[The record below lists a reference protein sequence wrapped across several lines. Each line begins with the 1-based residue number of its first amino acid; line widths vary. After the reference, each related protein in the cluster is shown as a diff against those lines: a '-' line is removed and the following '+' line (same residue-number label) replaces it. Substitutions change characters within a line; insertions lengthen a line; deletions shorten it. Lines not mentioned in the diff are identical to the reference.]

1 MRSRVAAVPAALALL
16 LSGCTGS
23 GGDSDTDAGT
33 GDATDSATGSW
44 PAPVVAAP
52 DARLTL
58 VADEEPVAQA
68 VGASRA
74 LFESS
79 PVAVLARA
87 DDRAGMLLG
96 ASAAVGLGVPFLVEP
111 VRGGG
116 GELADELERL
126 GADVVLAV
134 GEADGPGSGD
144 DEDEDDGPE
153 VRAVP
158 ADADAVAAV
167 TGLDL
172 GDAETVAT
180 DGDVA
185 AVAGLD
191 PEALVALGAGDES
204 TEDESTEDEST
215 EDESTE
221 DESTE
226 SGGAA
231 DVDPL
236 PEFPRAEPVE
246 DALVL
251 AGSDASP
258 AAVATARAAGAVVQ
272 PTDGTDPRASAG
284 MVEALAAESTESVIA
299 LGAGF
304 AAEQGLDWKLETAAT
319 GAQLP
324 GGGQLLFPGRMLVA
338 LYGHPGTGALGVMG
352 EQPVDAAIQRAREY
366 AAAYDPFVDV
376 PVVPAFE
383 IIATVASTEAGADG
397 DYSNEADIE
406 KLRPWVEAAGAA
418 GVYVVL
424 DLQPGRT
431 DFVQQAELYRP
442 LLEQPHVGL
451 ALDPEWRLGPNEV
464 HLTQI
469 GSVGVEEVNR
479 VVTWLADLTREN
491 SLPQKLLVLH
501 QFRLDML
508 PGREFLDTS
517 RDELAIMIHADGQ
530 GGQGAKQ
537 STWSTLRQGAP
548 PVYWGWKNFIDE
560 DLPMLTPQQTIEQVV
575 PRPELVSY
583 Q

>member
-1 MRSRVAAVPAALALL
+1 
-16 LSGCTGS
+16 
-23 GGDSDTDAGT
+23 
-33 GDATDSATGSW
+33 
-44 PAPVVAAP
+44 
-52 DARLTL
+52 
-58 VADEEPVAQA
+58 
-68 VGASRA
+68 
-74 LFESS
+74 
-79 PVAVLARA
+79 
-87 DDRAGMLLG
+87 MLLA

-111 VRGGG
+111 ARGDDGDVV
-116 GELADELERL
+116 EELERL

-134 GEADGPGSGD
+134 GEADGPGS
-144 DEDEDDGPE
+144 DEDDGPE

-172 GDAETVAT
+172 GDEETVPT

-191 PEALVALGAGDES
+191 PEALVALVPEDDA
-204 TEDESTEDEST
+204 TEDGATEDGAT
-215 EDESTE
+215 EDGATE
-221 DESTE
+221 DGATE
-226 SGGAA
+226 DDGAEPSETDA
-231 DVDPL
+231 DPL

-246 DALVL
+246 DAVVL

-258 AAVATARAAGAVVQ
+258 AAVATTRATGATVQ
-272 PTDGTDPRASAG
+272 ATDGATDPRGSAG
-284 MVEALAAESTESVIA
+284 MVEALAAEDTQSVVA

-304 AAEQGLDWKLETAAT
+304 GAEPGLDWKLETAAT

-338 LYGHPGTGALGVMG
+338 LYGHPGTGSLGVMG
-352 EQPVDAAIQRAREY
+352 EQPIDAAVQRAREQ

-383 IIATVASTEAGADG
+383 IIATVASTEAGPDG

-442 LLEQPHVGL
+442 LLEMPHVGL

-537 STWSTLRQGAP
+537 STWSTLREGAP

>member
-16 LSGCTGS
+16 VSGCTGD
-23 GGDSDTDAGT
+23 GNDARTEDG
-33 GDATDSATGSW
+33 
-44 PAPVVAAP
+44 PAPEDSLAAP
-52 DARLTL
+52 VLSDLGAGLTL
-58 VADEEPVAQA
+58 VADEDPAAQA
-68 VGASRA
+68 VSTSRA

-79 PVAVLARA
+79 PVVVLARA
-87 DDRAGMLLG
+87 DDRAGLLLG
-96 ASAAVGLGVPFLVEP
+96 ASAAVGLGVPMLVEP
-111 VRGGG
+111 ARGGDA
-116 GELADELERL
+116 EVAEELERL
-126 GADVVLAV
+126 GSEVVLAV
-134 GEADGPGSGD
+134 GEADGPGADEGD
-144 DEDEDDGPE
+144 APE

-158 ADADAVAAV
+158 ADVEALAEV

-172 GDAETVAT
+172 DDAETVDT

-191 PEALVALGAGDES
+191 PEALVALGVEDTGTGDGG
-204 TEDESTEDEST
+204 TEDGGTEDGAG
-215 EDESTE
+215 ED
-221 DESTE
+221 
-226 SGGAA
+226 G

-236 PEFPRAEPVE
+236 PEFPRADPLDGAV
-246 DALVL
+246 VL
-251 AGSDASP
+251 AGADASL
-258 AAVATARAAGAVVQ
+258 AAVATSRAAGAVVQ
-272 PTDGTDPRASAG
+272 PTEESTDPRASAG
-284 MVEALAAESTESVIA
+284 TVEALAAEGTEAVLA

-304 AAEQGLDWKLETAAT
+304 GAEQGLDWKVETAAT

-324 GGGQLLFPGRMLVA
+324 GGGQLLFPGRMMVA

-352 EQPVDAAIQRAREY
+352 EQPLDAAIQRAREH

-376 PVVPAFE
+376 PVIPAFE

-406 KLRPWVEAAGAA
+406 LLRPWVEAAGAA
-418 GVYVVL
+418 GLYVVL

-431 DFVQQAELYRP
+431 DFVRQAELYRP

-491 SLPQKLLVLH
+491 ALPQKLLVLH

-530 GGQGAKQ
+530 GPQGSKQ
-537 STWSTLRQGAP
+537 ATWNALRQGAP
-548 PVYWGWKNFIDE
+548 EVSWGWKNFYDE
-560 DLPMLTPQQTIEQVV
+560 DSPMLTPQQTIEQVV